1 MKKRISLFLSFLLV
15 FTALVIPDKYAFADN
30 AKENKNES
38 EGLLIVLG
46 IIDSAENNYERS
58 ITRSE
63 FAEFVVKF
71 LNTEASGN
79 INARYYLDV
88 PSSLHGAG
96 EINLL
101 YEMGLMRG
109 VGNSSFAPNDTIS
122 SKDAAKVLLTAAGY
136 KENGEFKIDYDYYA
150 QKYKLI
156 SKNAKAISYGQVL
169 DMLCEALTVP
179 LMELETDGSYT
190 VNEEK
195 SVLSEKFDVVLIE
208 GVVTSVENISLNN
221 ATAGDNA
228 SIIAGEVVENG
239 DVDLYDAFGCEVK
252 AYVKDTDDS
261 YEVIY
266 YSLKEDKD
274 VTVINAYD
282 MEPVTSLKITY
293 KKNNRTATEVLPSN
307 VKVYKNGEQIKS
319 GLVSALNIKN
329 GEIKLL
335 DNNKTAVIKTADYVV
350 VKSYND
356 TLETIFADYG
366 KKIDLKTDTQKYV
379 IYDENGL
386 KTSASALKEGSFLE
400 VYRSNNITEIHIS
413 NNIIS
418 GKIKNVDEETV
429 TVDDT
434 VYNYEEECG
443 ELLKKYLSTGGTAKL
458 YVNQYGYIVY
468 AEADEAGGN
477 WRIGFVARAKNDED
491 SGDTIL
497 KLYTDEGK
505 FEALHTSERTRVDG
519 GTKTAEQIEKLF
531 LNDPQLIRF
540 KLNSAGKL
548 MEIDT
553 ASEKGNTEYSLTDIG
568 GGFKNRPWL
577 KSNAGKLGKDILCG
591 EALIIQVPP
600 LEEADNEEGYAL
612 NPSLSDSTSYYA
624 AAYSSDP
631 DSFSAEV
638 IVVSTQKTSGT
649 LEWTAPL
656 CMLDKVV
663 TIWDESKEE
672 IRTKVICYGQAD
684 SVATSAG
691 AAGRLEYYVAENYD
705 PTIVKSDK
713 DGIYQSCP
721 LSELEQGDLFL
732 MTRNGSNEIDGVYQA
747 FDYSKEVKMDAKK
760 QRYSSPDDTGGAE
773 GRIIM
778 GFANDKKGAYVKMG
792 YDSPAEFNEYV
803 FFHGQSN
810 FPVIVFDKTARED
823 KIFIG
828 TIDDVM
834 TYKEIGDNAS
844 ALVTNSYNGR
854 EREVFI
860 YKYGTNK

>member
-15 FTALVIPDKYAFADN
+15 FTALVIPDKYAFADKV
-30 AKENKNES
+30 KENKNES
-38 EGLLIVLG
+38 AGLLMALG
-46 IIDSAENNYERS
+46 IIDSAEDDYERS

-71 LNTEASGN
+71 LNTEAFGN

-109 VGNSSFAPNDTIS
+109 VGNNSFAPNDTIS

-136 KENGEFKIDYDYYA
+136 KENGVFKIDYDYYA

-179 LMELETDGSYT
+179 LMELETDGSY
-190 VNEEK
+190 VINEEK
-195 SVLSEKFDVVLIE
+195 SILSEKFDVVLIE
-208 GVVTSVENISLNN
+208 GLVTSVENISLNN
-221 ATAGDNA
+221 ATAGENA

-239 DVDLYDAFGCEVK
+239 DVNLYDAFGCEVK
-252 AYVKDTDDS
+252 AYVKDTSDS
-261 YEVIY
+261 YTVLY

-282 MEPVTSLKITY
+282 MEPVTSLEITY
-293 KKNNRTATEVLPSN
+293 KKNNRTATEVLPAN

-319 GLVSALNIKN
+319 GLIDALNIKN

-335 DNNKTAVIKTADYVV
+335 DNNKTAIVKTADYVV

-356 TLETIFADYG
+356 TLETIFTEYG
-366 KKIDLKTDTQKYV
+366 KKIDLKADTQKFI

-386 KTSASALKEGSFLE
+386 KTSVAALKEGSFLE
-400 VYRSNNITEIHIS
+400 VYRSSNMTEMHIS
-413 NNIIS
+413 NNIIV
-418 GKIKNVDEETV
+418 GNIKNVDEETA

-443 ELLKKYLSTGGTAKL
+443 ELLNKYLSTGGTVKL
-458 YVNQYGYIVY
+458 YLNQYGYIVY
-468 AEADEAGGN
+468 AESEEVGTS
-477 WRIGFVARAKNDED
+477 WRIGFAARVKNDED
-491 SGDTIL
+491 SGDAVV

-505 FEALHTSERTRVDG
+505 FTAFHTSERTRVDG
-519 GTKTAEQIEKLF
+519 SIKTAAEIEKMF

-540 KLNSAGKL
+540 KLNSSGKI

-553 ASEKGNTEYSLTDIG
+553 ASDKGNTEYSLTDIG
-568 GGFKNRPWL
+568 GGFKNRPYQ
-577 KSNAGKLGKDILCG
+577 KHEAGKFGKDVLCG
-591 EALIIQVPP
+591 ESLIMQVPP
-600 LEEADNEEGYAL
+600 LDEADNEEGYAL
-612 NPSLSDSTSYYA
+612 NPSLITGASYYA

-631 DSFSAEV
+631 DAFSADV
-638 IVVSTQKTSGT
+638 IVVAAQKRAGF

-663 TIWDESKEE
+663 TIWDEKKEE
-672 IRTKVICYGQAD
+672 VRTKVICYGQAD
-684 SVATSAG
+684 SVATTAG
-691 AAGRLEYYVAENYD
+691 ASGRLEYYVAEDYD
-705 PTIVKSDK
+705 PNVISTDK

-732 MTRNGSNEIDGVYQA
+732 MTRNGYDEIDGVYQA
-747 FDYSKEVKMDAKK
+747 FDYSKEEKMDPKK
-760 QRYSSPDDTGGAE
+760 QRYSSPTDLGENEA
-773 GRIIM
+773 RIIM

-803 FFHGQSN
+803 FFHGQPN
-810 FPVIVFDKTARED
+810 FPVIVFDKTAREN

-834 TYKEIGDNAS
+834 TYKEAGDNAS
-844 ALVTNSYNGR
+844 VMVTNSYGGR

-860 YKYGTNK
+860 YKYGTNE